1 MLDIIQKNE
10 YFNWLSENIA
20 DRKNHSLKGIQ
31 DGWALSLL
39 SETQD
44 LTIAEVGGGNSRVL
58 RKLSEQ
64 NECWNIDKF
73 EGVGQGPTEMMAL
86 AGVKVVRSYLGDFDT
101 AIPNRYFDVVFS
113 VSVVEHVPTE
123 KLDNFFADCHRIL
136 KPGGMMAHAIDL
148 YIFDAVNDRLQI
160 IDRYRTAIEKQGF
173 TWYAAPVIDKSAT
186 FQCNYASNSDI
197 TMHDWNQVVPSL
209 QTIRETA
216 QSVSIKLIVFKK
228 TDADTTV
235 NSTVSL
241 AKSKQSE
248 RALRGNFSATQREL
262 PPKQLNTPAK
272 TRPASNSSLGAA
284 HVNSVQANPTQTNP
298 AVPSPK
304 VAKQKLAKQKPSEPL
319 PVVAILTEEEPV
331 QLATALAGRIGRYY
345 SRWPALLAGIAIAL
359 NTIALFDEMPGRWV
373 FSTGGTIVLLFLV
386 GHAASKADYVL
397 AEVEQLKKLIARK
410 KP

>member
-1 MLDIIQKNE
+1 MLDIIQKDE

-39 SETQD
+39 AEKQD

-101 AIPNRYFDVVFS
+101 AIPDRYFDVVFS
-113 VSVVEHVPTE
+113 VSVVEHVPTA
-123 KLDNFFADCHRIL
+123 KLEDFFADCHRIL

-148 YIFDAVNDRLQI
+148 YIFDTVNDRLQI

-186 FQCNYASNSDI
+186 FRCSYASNSDI
-197 TMHDWNQVVPSL
+197 TMQEWNQVVPSL
-209 QTIRETA
+209 QSIRETA
-216 QSVSIKLIVFKK
+216 QSVSIKLIAFKK
-228 TDADTTV
+228 ADADATL

-241 AKSKQSE
+241 TKSKQSE
-248 RALRGNFSATQREL
+248 RALRGNFSSTQRDL
-262 PPKQLNTPAK
+262 PPKPADASVNATPA
-272 TRPASNSSLGAA
+272 SSLP
-284 HVNSVQANPTQTNP
+284 SVTANQPQTTLV
-298 AVPSPK
+298 ADRVPVGGKQKP
-304 VAKQKLAKQKPSEPL
+304 AKQKLAKQNPARPPAVPL
-319 PVVAILTEEEPV
+319 RKNL
-331 QLATALAGRIGRYY
+331 Y
-345 SRWPALLAGIAIAL
+345 SLLRL
-359 NTIALFDEMPGRWV
+359 
-373 FSTGGTIVLLFLV
+373 
-386 GHAASKADYVL
+386 
-397 AEVEQLKKLIARK
+397 
-410 KP
+410 